1 MYKTR
6 YQPVWKSFFVW
17 LFGDL
22 SFLVFAGGLTWFFYQ
37 PGRGYILLFDGA
49 MITIFLYFFCHTA
62 YVHLTTL
69 YVDDYVISV
78 DKPFFSHLTLGW
90 SELEDVVLQR
100 RRFLFFRPTH
110 FLVLTASSKTIF
122 FITSTLTTTEEEKLL
137 AFIGKRLKPLVKKDS
152 PRF

>member
-78 DKPFFSHLTLGW
+78 RLLSHIFGYIH
-90 SELEDVVLQR
+90 
-100 RRFLFFRPTH
+100 H
-110 FLVLTASSKTIF
+110 FLYYF
-122 FITSTLTTTEEEKLL
+122 NFNHN
-137 AFIGKRLKPLVKKDS
+137 
-152 PRF
+152 